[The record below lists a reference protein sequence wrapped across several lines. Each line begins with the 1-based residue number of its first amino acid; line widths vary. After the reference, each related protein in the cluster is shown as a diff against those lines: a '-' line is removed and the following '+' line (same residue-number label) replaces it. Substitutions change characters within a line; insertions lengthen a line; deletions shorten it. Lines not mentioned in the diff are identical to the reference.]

1 MFIGIDLDEKT
12 ITDGLNQ
19 SVRREGERECCLV
32 QSVNVPVPDWHE
44 PYGDRRQEIVF
55 IGIDLDEKTITD
67 GLNQSVR
74 REGERECCLVQSVNV
89 PVPDWHEPYGD
100 RRQEIVF
107 IGIDLDEDDHRW
119 TQSISAERGSV
130 ASSNLST
137 SRSQIGMSRTVT
149 GGRRSCS

>member
-74 REGERECCLVQSVNV
+74 REGVLPRPICQRPGPRL
-89 PVPDWHEPYGD
+89 
-100 RRQEIVF
+100 
-107 IGIDLDEDDHRW
+107 
-119 TQSISAERGSV
+119 A
-130 ASSNLST
+130 
-137 SRSQIGMSRTVT
+137 
-149 GGRRSCS
+149 